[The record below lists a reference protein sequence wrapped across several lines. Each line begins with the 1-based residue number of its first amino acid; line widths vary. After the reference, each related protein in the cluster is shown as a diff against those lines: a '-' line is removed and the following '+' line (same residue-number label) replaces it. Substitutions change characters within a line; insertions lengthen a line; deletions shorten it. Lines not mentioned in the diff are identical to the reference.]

1 MEKLLEAIRNS
12 KDMEKALEIA
22 LSVLSANLKETAA

>member
-1 MEKLLEAIRNS
+1 MERLMEMIRNS